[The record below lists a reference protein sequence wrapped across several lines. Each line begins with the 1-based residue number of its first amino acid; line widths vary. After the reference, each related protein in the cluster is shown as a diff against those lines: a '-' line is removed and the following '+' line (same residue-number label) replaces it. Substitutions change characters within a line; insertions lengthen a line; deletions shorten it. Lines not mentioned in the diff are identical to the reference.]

1 MPFPYKTP
9 QEAVAEDVF
18 KDMTDHAEYIQS
30 IAKGDIFEIGVR
42 QGFSTGCFL
51 IGLEKNGGH
60 LFSLDIES
68 EPGRLFP
75 GHPQWT
81 FIKGDSKDFASISAQ
96 IPKVLDILMV
106 DGDHSYE
113 GVKSDLAWYA
123 PLVRDGGKII
133 MHDVVSAYDP
143 GVRQAADEYA
153 AAMGFEFE
161 IFKSWVGLGC
171 MHVKRG

>member
-18 KDMTDHAEYIQS
+18 KDMTDHAEYLQS

-68 EPGRLFP
+68 VPGQLFP

-81 FIKGDSKDFASISAQ
+81 FIQGDSINVVSVKEK
-96 IPKVLDILMV
+96 IPAALDILMI

-113 GVKSDLAWYA
+113 GVKADLENYA
-123 PLVRDGGKII
+123 PLVRVGGKII

-143 GVRQAADEYA
+143 GVRVAADEFA
-153 AAMGFEFE
+153 AAHNYQFE

-171 MHVKRG
+171 IHV